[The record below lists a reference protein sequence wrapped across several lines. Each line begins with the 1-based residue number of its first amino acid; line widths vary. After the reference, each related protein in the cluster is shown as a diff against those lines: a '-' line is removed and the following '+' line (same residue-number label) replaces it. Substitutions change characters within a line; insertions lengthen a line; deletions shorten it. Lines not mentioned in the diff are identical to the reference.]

1 MHVGGAKKRSLWAS
15 GSCCG
20 PVCRRMWKKISRVGV
35 RSLVR
40 RPTQGWHR
48 VEKLQAMAQIP
59 DLLLITCC
67 VLDLSAIT
75 GLSKPWLS
83 CKMRVLVLSLHRG
96 WTNEWLCM

>member
-1 MHVGGAKKRSLWAS
+1 
-15 GSCCG
+15 
-20 PVCRRMWKKISRVGV
+20 
-35 RSLVR
+35 
-40 RPTQGWHR
+40 
-48 VEKLQAMAQIP
+48 MAQIP